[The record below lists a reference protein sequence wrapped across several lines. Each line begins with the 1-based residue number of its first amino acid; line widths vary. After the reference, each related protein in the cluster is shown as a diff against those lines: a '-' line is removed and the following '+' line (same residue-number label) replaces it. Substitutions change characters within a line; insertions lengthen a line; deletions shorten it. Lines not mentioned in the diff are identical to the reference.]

1 MEPVFP
7 LSDYSTKKLVIFL
20 FFFGSDDE
28 EDPLEY
34 DAGFGNIVVVDNL
47 PVVPREKYDK
57 LERVARKIYS
67 QIGVIKEGGLLMP
80 VGPDTQK
87 TLGFLLY

>member
-1 MEPVFP
+1 M
-7 LSDYSTKKLVIFL
+7 
-20 FFFGSDDE
+20 FFGSDDEDLHE

-57 LERVARKIYS
+57 LERVVRKIYS

-80 VGPDTQK
+80 VDPDTQK
-87 TLGFLLY
+87 KLGFFALLSITQLMYSFV